1 MGRVINKIII
11 HCSATPECRDVST
24 ETVKQWHTDKGWS
37 DIGYHYVVELDGFYQ
52 KGRDEATTGAH
63 VRGLN
68 SNSIGVCYIGG
79 VDKEMNPKD
88 TRTDLQKDSLNIL
101 IRHLLNKYPDAEL
114 CGHNEF
120 SSKSCPSFNV
130 KEEYKDLIS

>member
-1 MGRVINKIII
+1 M
-11 HCSATPECRDVST
+11 
-24 ETVKQWHTDKGWS
+24 
-37 DIGYHYVVELDGFYQ
+37 VELDGYYQ
-52 KGRDEATTGAH
+52 KGRDEETIGAH
-63 VRGLN
+63 VSGLN

-79 VDKEMNPKD
+79 VDKDMDPKD

-101 IRHLLNKYPDAEL
+101 IQHLLTKYPDAEL